1 MSFSRP
7 LLAASA
13 LALSLT
19 AASALT
25 GCHFFNHL
33 LGKDSVDLSKA
44 DVQSMSVDIRKERKT
59 ICPREPVQMAIF
71 VDAVLE
77 GEKDKKPFETYTGH
91 SEANKND
98 KLEFVD
104 FAFNSEQGTVDKDG
118 WFSPNESV
126 LATADKEFL
135 IKTVYKRRPDK
146 FSFDTKYKPD
156 YQCIKGGGKGG
167 QDGASGSS
175 GSSGP
180 SGKDGQ
186 YGSDSQSGGQGSAGG
201 QGGPGADGSNGGAGP
216 HIVAYATYAKTP
228 FYDKL
233 VAIKVGGDVDDF
245 LLAPIDQPLVIRANG
260 GAGGAG
266 GAGGGGGRGGSGG
279 SGNPAGNGGSGG
291 QGGGG
296 GKGGSGGA
304 GGTIE
309 LVYDARY
316 PDLANLF
323 KLDVSG
329 GEGGA
334 PGSGG
339 SAGSGGSGGSGT
351 TPQGSQ
357 SSTPSGQRGSDGSR
371 GADGAPGQ
379 KGPDGHGSTKAGAVA
394 DHFSGL
400 GAVTLL
406 DGGAAPADA
415 APPPKGAK
423 PVKTT
428 KKPGAGK

>member
-1 MSFSRP
+1 MPTLTLRGP
-7 LLAASA
+7 LCLAGA
-13 LALSLT
+13 LALS
-19 AASALT
+19 ASALT

-71 VDAVLE
+71 IDAILD
-77 GEKDKKPFETYTGH
+77 GEKEKKSFETYTGH

-104 FAFNSEQGTVDKDG
+104 FAFNSELGGFDKDG
-118 WFSPNESV
+118 WFAPNPSMLASV
-126 LATADKEFL
+126 DKEFL
-135 IKTVYKRRPDK
+135 IKTVYKKRPDK

-167 QDGASGSS
+167 EAGASGGS
-175 GSSGP
+175 GSPGQSGH
-180 SGKDGQ
+180 DGQ

-201 QGGPGADGSNGGAGP
+201 QGSPGADGSNGGAGP
-216 HIVAYATYAKTP
+216 HIVAFATYAKTS

-233 VAIKVGGDVDDF
+233 VAIKIGGDLDDF
-245 LLAPIDQPLVIRANG
+245 LLAPIDQPLVLSA
-260 GAGGAG
+260 
-266 GAGGGGGRGGSGG
+266 SGG
-279 SGNPAGNGGSGG
+279 S
-291 QGGGG
+291 G

-304 GGTIE
+304 GGTLE
-309 LVYDARY
+309 LVFDARY

-329 GEGGA
+329 GAGGDA
-334 PGSGG
+334 G
-339 SAGSGGSGGSGT
+339 SAGNGGSGGGSGSGI

-357 SSTPSGQRGSDGSR
+357 SSVASGQRGSDGSN
-371 GADGAPGQ
+371 GGSGAPGQ

-400 GAVTLL
+400 AGVTLL
-406 DGGAAPADA
+406 DDGAAAPVA
-415 APPPKGAK
+415 APVKGAK
-423 PVKTT
+423 PAKTA
-428 KKPGAGK
+428 KKPGAAK

>member
-1 MSFSRP
+1 MPTLTLRGP
-7 LLAASA
+7 LCLAGA
-13 LALSLT
+13 LALS
-19 AASALT
+19 ASALT

-71 VDAVLE
+71 IDAILD
-77 GEKDKKPFETYTGH
+77 GEKEKKSFETYTGH

-104 FAFNSEQGTVDKDG
+104 FAFNSELGGFDKDG
-118 WFSPNESV
+118 WFAPNPSMLASV
-126 LATADKEFL
+126 DKEFL
-135 IKTVYKRRPDK
+135 IKTVYKKRPDK

-167 QDGASGSS
+167 EAGASGGS
-175 GSSGP
+175 GSPGQSGH
-180 SGKDGQ
+180 DGQ

-201 QGGPGADGSNGGAGP
+201 QGSPGADGSNGGAGP
-216 HIVAYATYAKTP
+216 HIVAFATYAKTS

-233 VAIKVGGDVDDF
+233 VAIKIGGDLDDF
-245 LLAPIDQPLVIRANG
+245 LLAPIDQPLVLSASGGSG
-260 GAGGAG
+260 GAGGP
-266 GAGGGGGRGGSGG
+266 GGGGGRGGSGG

-291 QGGGG
+291 QGGSG

-304 GGTIE
+304 GGTLE
-309 LVYDARY
+309 LVFDARY

-329 GEGGA
+329 GAGGDA
-334 PGSGG
+334 G
-339 SAGSGGSGGSGT
+339 SAGNGGSGGGSGSGI

-357 SSTPSGQRGSDGSR
+357 SSVASGQRGSDGSN
-371 GADGAPGQ
+371 GGSGAPGQ

-400 GAVTLL
+400 AGVTLL
-406 DGGAAPADA
+406 DDGAAAPVA
-415 APPPKGAK
+415 APVKGAK
-423 PVKTT
+423 PAKTA
-428 KKPGAGK
+428 KKPGAAK